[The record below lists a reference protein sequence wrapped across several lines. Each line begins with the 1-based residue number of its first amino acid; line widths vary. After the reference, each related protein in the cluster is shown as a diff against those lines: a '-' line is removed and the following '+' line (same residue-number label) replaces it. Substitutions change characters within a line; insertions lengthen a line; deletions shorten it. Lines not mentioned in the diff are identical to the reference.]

1 MKVNNT
7 VEELVKNLK
16 EDYYLK
22 FILPK
27 GKIILSCYCGKL
39 SQYPRIYAREVMSAV
54 ELYKGYYEVT
64 LNYIPLPETSIC
76 YLTSALRKYGIVK
89 KQSENMLLWQNMTEQ
104 CFDIDFM
111 PPEALTK
118 YEVYMYYRAYELGI
132 IQNVEEANAFNQLLA
147 NTKRT
152 ILNKYLH

>member
-39 SQYPRIYAREVMSAV
+39 SQYPRIYAREVMSTV

-64 LNYIPLPETSIC
+64 LNYIPLPEESVC
-76 YLTSALRKYGIVK
+76 YLTNALHKYSIEK
-89 KQSENMLLWQNMTEQ
+89 KQSENTLLWQNMTEQ
-104 CFDIDFM
+104 CFDIDFL

-118 YEVYMYYRAYELGI
+118 YEVYMYYRAYELGLI
-132 IQNVEEANAFNQLLA
+132 KNVAEANALNQLLV
-147 NTKRT
+147 NTKRV
-152 ILNKYLH
+152 ILNI

>member
-39 SQYPRIYAREVMSAV
+39 SHYPRIYAREVMSTV

-64 LNYIPLPETSIC
+64 LNYIPLPEESVC
-76 YLTSALRKYGIVK
+76 YLTNALHKYSIVK
-89 KQSENMLLWQNMTEQ
+89 KQSENTLLWQNMTEQ
-104 CFDIDFM
+104 CFDIDFL

-118 YEVYMYYRAYELGI
+118 YEVYMYYRAYELGLI
-132 IQNVEEANAFNQLLA
+132 KNVEEANALNQLLV
-147 NTKRT
+147 NTKRV
-152 ILNKYLH
+152 ILNI